1 MITPDVARDLS
12 QTAINGY
19 KESFDE
25 KIENEVSKLIRRQAN
40 VGLFECE
47 FTAESLSIPEFSPH
61 LEFFDQLLKTKLT
74 GFHVRRALRNKW
86 IVSWQ
91 VSGLNEDSTP
101 KCRCCG
107 KRHKKPTFTDLLT
120 PFNPLPP
127 LPKT

>member
-12 QTAINGY
+12 KTAINGY
-19 KESFDE
+19 KESFDD

-47 FTAESLSIPEFSPH
+47 FTAESLSIPNFSPH
-61 LEFFDQLLKTKLT
+61 LELFDQLLKAKLT
-74 GFHVRRALRNKW
+74 GFYVRRSMRDKW

-91 VSGLNEDSTP
+91 PNGQSDQP
-101 KCRCCG
+101 CRCCG
-107 KRHKKPTFTDLLT
+107 KHHKKPTFADLLT

-127 LPKT
+127 LPKS